1 MRSTE
6 NNDCARDAAKVLMAL
21 RLCVSRIKVVTA
33 AAIELGFLLVT
44 KPVS

>member
-6 NNDCARDAAKVLMAL
+6 NNDCARDAAKVLMVA
-21 RLCVSRIKVVTA
+21 RFCVSKIKVLTA
-33 AAIELGFLLVT
+33 AAIEFGFLLVT